1 MNVPQRTERF
11 CSRLCTPT
19 ARLDSSETLKGKQ
32 DACRYN
38 EPSALVAAS
47 FQPASDAI
55 GGTPMYN
62 RQELETT

>member
-1 MNVPQRTERF
+1 
-11 CSRLCTPT
+11 LCTPT